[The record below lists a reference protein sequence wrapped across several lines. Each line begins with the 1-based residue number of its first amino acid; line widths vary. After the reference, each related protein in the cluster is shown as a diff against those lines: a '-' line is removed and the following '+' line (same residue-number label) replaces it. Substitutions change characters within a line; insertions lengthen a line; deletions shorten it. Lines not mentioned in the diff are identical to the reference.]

1 MTLKRVEMHKADFTN
16 PLYILPVFNKLKRPV
31 NLSDNPIAD
40 IYIRSISQ
48 Y

>member
-1 MTLKRVEMHKADFTN
+1 MTLKRVKMHKADFTN

-31 NLSDNPIAD
+31 NLSDIPIAD